1 MYPHWNARD
10 NYRYGLKKKKRK
22 RDKSDDPGKPFQ
34 TFSTAYLMF
43 SFLRFFP
50 NLKWHSLSRDEQ
62 SKYYELAQTERQ
74 KHMKMYPGWSA
85 RDNYAKHKKK
95 RRKRDKLKDGG
106 RRPVLSCPQCHVHVG
121 GCSCLSK
128 SPPPPFLA
136 LLNTRP
142 QPHCCCLS
150 IWSRVQIS
158 IGRQLLQQTFF
169 TWCNI
174 IKKKRKES

>member
-22 RDKSDDPGKPFQ
+22 RDKSDDPGKPFR
-34 TFSTAYLMF
+34 TFSTKNLIFPFFVF
-43 SFLRFFP
+43 SD
-50 NLKWHSLSRDEQ
+50 LKWHSLSREEQ

-106 RRPVLSCPQCHVHVG
+106 IRPLLSCPQCHVCMLAVVRV
-121 GCSCLSK
+121 CPLVPSLSMCHLQWIFFEIAHWQDK
-128 SPPPPFLA
+128 FTYFILSLKFL
-136 LLNTRP
+136 T
-142 QPHCCCLS
+142 QK
-150 IWSRVQIS
+150 
-158 IGRQLLQQTFF
+158 LLQILQKSLFQQFF
-169 TWCNI
+169 HV
-174 IKKKRKES
+174 SF